1 MPVYKVTVLEVS
13 SYEVEIEAADK
24 DDARAKVV
32 SNRDKDKDSERTFEY
47 IEDKDKWFVEE
58 LD

>member
-1 MPVYKVTVLEVS
+1 MPAYKVTVFEVS
-13 SYEVEIEAADK
+13 SYQVEIEAADK

-32 SNRDKDKDSERTFEY
+32 SNRNKDKDIERTFEY
-47 IEDKDKWFVEE
+47 IEDDDKWFVEE